1 MSLIDTI
8 RKDMF
13 MASKEG
19 RTSESDILKMSLA
32 SIKNAEISSDKEL
45 TDQDVELLLRKEV
58 KKIQDSIA
66 QYTEMGRTDLVEN
79 EQSQLNVLNKYLPEL
94 MGEEEVEEI
103 VKTKI
108 QELGATDKRDMG
120 RVMGTVMKELNGKS
134 DGGLVKNIVDK
145 LLS

>member
-79 EQSQLNVLNKYLPEL
+79 EQSQLDVLNKYLPEL

-120 RVMGTVMKELNGKS
+120 RVMGTVMKELNGKA

>member
-1 MSLIDTI
+1 
-8 RKDMF
+8 

-19 RTSESDILKMSLA
+19 QTSKADILKMSLA
-32 SIKNAEISSDKEL
+32 EIKNTEISSDKEL

-79 EQSQLNVLNKYLPEL
+79 EKSQLEVLNKYLPEL
-94 MGEEEVEEI
+94 MGEEEVEAI

-108 QELGATDKRDMG
+108 EELGATDKRDMG
-120 RVMGTVMKELNGKS
+120 RVMGTVMKELNGKA
-134 DGGLVKNIVDK
+134 DGGMVKNIVDK